1 MDQKER
7 YVTLLLRKL
16 VRSGVITF
24 VGSMGGALAIGPAGY
39 ALGPVL
45 AVTLHHLGAIT
56 EEEQIA
62 RPLPTRNE
70 IIFIAMQFG
79 IELLINNIPEIISIA
94 KDIIR
99 LLQRLLNTKEE
110 SVTNAKMLLHYEPCN

>member
-7 YVTLLLRKL
+7 YVATLLRALIRE
-16 VRSGVITF
+16 GVITL
-24 VGSMGGALAIGPAGY
+24 VSSMGGALAIGPAGY
-39 ALGPVL
+39 ALGPVV
-45 AVTLHHLGAIT
+45 AVTLHCLEATT

-62 RPLPTRNE
+62 GPLLTKN
-70 IIFIAMQFG
+70 
-79 IELLINNIPEIISIA
+79 EIISIA
-94 KDIIR
+94 MQIGIKLLLNNFQDIVRIAKDIMR